1 MRVRLRPSLG
11 WATVL
16 LLAVT
21 TLTVAWSIEAA
32 GWTDGLWTL
41 QFIVLSGLLIGILFG
56 SADWL
61 PASLSHVLSAVLG
74 VVWTGFVVA
83 FVPTLIPWEYTWGE
97 TIHEMATRLMA
108 WFQIVRSGGVS
119 SDNLIFVLHVGIL
132 LWLVAYLSAWTLF
145 RLNNVWFA
153 VLLTG
158 FALLTNLYYSPP
170 DLYPYSL
177 LFLIAALLLVIRV
190 QIWTSEREWKFKRI
204 GFNPDISWDFL
215 RDGSVFVVA
224 VISLAWFAPTLSAA
238 PEFYNQVTTRFEEPL
253 NAWQS
258 NFNRLFSSLNY
269 RPRPGPSYFSNTLAL
284 SGAVN
289 LGDQPIFDAK
299 VDGGLPPRYWRSVV
313 YDQYT
318 GRGWVNSQTSITL
331 MDPGDR
337 RLSTIPWEAR
347 VPITQTITMIQPG
360 GSVVPSVAQPLV
372 LGVGA
377 RVEGKPMDPLMV
389 SVNGADTT
397 VTPVDVSLINA
408 NRVWRPGDTF
418 TVISA
423 QSVATV
429 KQLRGAGTE
438 YPAWVADKYLQ
449 VPPSVPARVKD
460 LAQQITQQYDN
471 PYDKA
476 SAIEAYLRQ
485 FKYNEQIASP
495 PPNRDLVDWFVF
507 DLKEGYCDYYAS
519 AFNVMVRSIGI
530 PTRMAAGYSKGEKI
544 AELGI
549 IRTHEYDAHSWPEV
563 FFPKYGWI
571 EFEPTAADP
580 LVERVP
586 DQDTGGDSAV
596 DPNTLPPGHDL
607 ADSAGNLSDRDLLDR
622 ELGGSN
628 VDLNGLEGQSSL
640 PYKMLLLIPL
650 AILVVA
656 GLGVASFWALW
667 NKDLR
672 GLNPIDSMWEQVLRF
687 VRMLGIPTSASLT
700 PNEVAQAVGDV
711 APETREDID
720 KIADVYVRQRFSPH
734 AVPSEESAGMLQT
747 WARTQKMLWRRWAGN
762 VSDRLRPQRLRK
774 PRE

>member
-21 TLTVAWSIEAA
+21 VLTVAWSIEAA

-41 QFIVLSGLLIGILFG
+41 QIIVVGGLLIGVLFG
-56 SADWL
+56 SANWL
-61 PASLSHVLSAVLG
+61 PASLSHLLSVVIGVL
-74 VVWTGFVVA
+74 WTGFVVA
-83 FVPTLIPWEYTWGE
+83 FVPTLIRWEYTWGE
-97 TIHEMATRLMA
+97 TVHEMVTRLAA
-108 WFQIVRSGGVS
+108 WFQIVRTGGVS

-132 LWLVAYLSAWTLF
+132 LWLVAYLAAWTLF
-145 RLNNVWFA
+145 RLHNVWFA
-153 VLLTG
+153 VLLAG

-177 LFLIAALLLVIRV
+177 LFIVAALLLVIRLE
-190 QIWTSEREWKFKRI
+190 IWTSEREWKYKRI
-204 GFNPDISWDFL
+204 GFNPDIGWDFL
-215 RDGSVFVVA
+215 RDGSVFVVG
-224 VISLAWFAPTLSAA
+224 VIALAWFTPTLSAA
-238 PEFYNQVTTRFEEPL
+238 PEIYNQVTTRFEEPL
-253 NAWQS
+253 NSWQS

-331 MDPGDR
+331 LEPGDA

-372 LGVGA
+372 LGLGA
-377 RVEGKPMDPLMV
+377 RIEGKPMDPLMV
-389 SVNGADTT
+389 NENGKDST
-397 VTPVDVSLINA
+397 VTPIDVSLINA

-429 KQLRGAGTE
+429 KQLRSSGTE
-438 YPAWVADKYLQ
+438 YPAWVTDKYLQ
-449 VPPSVPARVKD
+449 VPSTVPPRVKD

-476 SAIEAYLRQ
+476 TAIEAYLRQ

-495 PPNRDLVDWFVF
+495 PANRDLVDWFLF

-519 AFNVMVRSIGI
+519 AFNVMARSIGI
-530 PTRMAAGYSKGEKI
+530 PARMAAGYSKGEKI
-544 AELGI
+544 EELGI

-571 EFEPTAADP
+571 EFEPTASDP
-580 LVERVP
+580 LVDRVP
-586 DQDTGGDSAV
+586 DQNTDSGST
-596 DPNTLPPGHDL
+596 DNIDTLPPGHEL
-607 ADSAGNLSDRDLLDR
+607 GSSADSLSDRDLLER

-628 VDLNGLEGQSSL
+628 VDLSGLENQSFL
-640 PYKMLLLIPL
+640 PYKTVALVLLALIVVVGL
-650 AILVVA
+650 AIA
-656 GLGVASFWALW
+656 GFWAVW

-672 GLNPIDSMWEQVLRF
+672 GLNPVDSMWEQVLRF

-700 PNEVAQAVGDV
+700 PNEVAHAVGDAV
-711 APETREDID
+711 PETREDID
-720 KIADVYVRQRFSPH
+720 KIADVYVRQRFSGRD
-734 AVPSEESAGMLQT
+734 VPSDESKGMLQT
-747 WARTQKMLWRRWAGN
+747 WARTQKVLWRRWAGQ
-762 VSDRLRPQRLRK
+762 VGDRLRPKRLRK
-774 PRE
+774 PGD